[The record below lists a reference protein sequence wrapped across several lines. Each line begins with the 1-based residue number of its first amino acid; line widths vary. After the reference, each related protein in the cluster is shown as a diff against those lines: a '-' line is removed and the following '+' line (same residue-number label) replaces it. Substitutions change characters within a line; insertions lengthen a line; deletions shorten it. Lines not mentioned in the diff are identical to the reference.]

1 VPHWSW
7 CVRLGS
13 YVLSRVGFFVF
24 KCTVLV
30 VGVGSCNTNSY
41 YFLMQNVQD
50 TLSNF
55 FYLSSFF
62 LIYITL
68 TTTNTS

>member
-24 KCTVLV
+24 HVLSWSLV
-30 VGVGSCNTNSY
+30 LGRVTP
-41 YFLMQNVQD
+41 
-50 TLSNF
+50 TLIIS
-55 FYLSSFF
+55 
-62 LIYITL
+62 
-68 TTTNTS
+68 